1 MKERGRP
8 WLMQIKDRRGRSV
21 FLGGNEVLV
30 ELGDYVYLAD
40 ITTKRVGPVLQGE
53 KFIALTG
60 TFSKR
65 FDF

>member
-1 MKERGRP
+1 M
-8 WLMQIKDRRGRSV
+8 

>member
-1 MKERGRP
+1 MAHADQRP
-8 WLMQIKDRRGRSV
+8 AGALGVHQSV